1 MLENISL
8 DDHLVGKSFILKDK
22 IRNIWF
28 KFASTVLATAFLIL
42 CGIMFFIVYYHID
55 DPDDTQETYFLIE
68 DIVYTLFLIL
78 PLVVIFYRRYIVQK
92 IKYLE
97 NKKEIIIYNQNK
109 FAFYSSHFVLICS
122 IVTNLLTLI
131 IPIFKNELTFENWE
145 DFTLCIFIIFYTSSL
160 FFFYFKIFKY
170 LPILTCIKKDKI

>member
-109 FAFYSSHFVLICS
+109 
-122 IVTNLLTLI
+122 LI
-131 IPIFKNELTFENWE
+131 I
-145 DFTLCIFIIFYTSSL
+145 YS
-160 FFFYFKIFKY
+160 
-170 LPILTCIKKDKI
+170 